1 MLFTGQQQIFTKKLE
16 ICIYLC
22 TEKRQNIYDKCQK
35 ILKPRSDAQN
45 TFGLP
50 KYTLKKDM
58 KQVHFTFKLVHS
70 HLEKKLASF
79 QKEVEK

>member
-1 MLFTGQQQIFTKKLE
+1 MWSDLKKSHFKYISSLKSNLMSRATK
-16 ICIYLC
+16 
-22 TEKRQNIYDKCQK
+22 NIYDKCQK

-58 KQVHFTFKLVHS
+58 KHYTFKLVHS

-79 QKEVEK
+79 RKEVEK